1 MRLIKSLKNMSF
13 RRMVL
18 LDKVRRVKTFKK
30 HGLAMNIFELDY
42 LPEWF
47 LPNKNLK
54 VFGANP
60 FL

>member
-1 MRLIKSLKNMSF
+1 MSF
-13 RRMVL
+13 HL
-18 LDKVRRVKTFKK
+18 KVFLEKARIVKTSEK
-30 HGLAMNIFELDY
+30 HGLAMNIFELVY

>member
-1 MRLIKSLKNMSF
+1 MSF
-13 RRMVL
+13 RRKVL
-18 LDKVRRVKTFKK
+18 LEKVRRVKTFKK
-30 HGLAMNIFELDY
+30 RGLAMNIFELDY
-42 LPEWF
+42 LPKWF

>member
-1 MRLIKSLKNMSF
+1 MSS
-13 RRMVL
+13 RRKML
-18 LDKVRRVKTFKK
+18 LEKVQREKAFKK

-47 LPNKNLK
+47 LSNKNLK